1 MPTTPDTALPP
12 DGRPENASSKDSLT
26 RRKFLAASA
35 AGGLALAACGDD
47 TARLLEPVTDLAAL
61 PAGDLS
67 SIQHVVVVMMENR
80 SFDHYLGWLSGAD
93 GRQVG
98 LAYPN
103 REGVLVSTH
112 NLAPDFQGCGHPD
125 PDHSMAGGRTE
136 LNNGACDGWLVAG
149 NNDEYAIG
157 YYRKKDLEFFG
168 KAAPGWTT
176 CDRYFSSMLGPTFPN
191 RMFQLC
197 AQTDRVTNDIVPTTL
212 PTIFDS
218 LFTAGVSAGY
228 YFSDVPFLA
237 LWGLKYIAGPQAI
250 SRPLSQFFS
259 DCAAGTLPAVSF
271 VEPLFVGSAIGLAN
285 DDHPYA
291 DIRAGQTFL
300 DRIYRAVTTGPGW
313 LNTLLV
319 ITYDEWGGFFEHVPP
334 PTGSVS
340 PIDQAAGYTDGLL
353 GFRVPTVLVS
363 PYAARQF
370 VSHQVLEHC
379 STLRLIEDRWGLP
392 ALTQRD
398 ATANSLA
405 NALDFAAPK
414 AIAPKYNVPTLDSGA
429 VCPPPTVPRETHWTR
444 LLDLA
449 RLIGWPI

>member
-1 MPTTPDTALPP
+1 
-12 DGRPENASSKDSLT
+12 
-26 RRKFLAASA
+26 
-35 AGGLALAACGDD
+35 
-47 TARLLEPVTDLAAL
+47 
-61 PAGDLS
+61 
-67 SIQHVVVVMMENR
+67 
-80 SFDHYLGWLSGAD
+80 
-93 GRQVG
+93 
-98 LAYPN
+98 
-103 REGVLVSTH
+103 
-112 NLAPDFQGCGHPD
+112 
-125 PDHSMAGGRTE
+125 MAGGRVE
-136 LNNGACDGWLVAG
+136 LNGGACDGWLLAG

-197 AQTDRVTNDIVPTTL
+197 AQTDRVVNDVVPSTL

-218 LFTAGVSAGY
+218 LFSAGVSAGY

-237 LWGLKYIAGPQAI
+237 LWGLKYLAGPQAI
-250 SRPLSQFFS
+250 SRPIDQFYS
-259 DCAAGTLPAVSF
+259 DAAAGTLPAVSF

-300 DRIYRAVTTGPGW
+300 NRIYEAVARGPGW

-319 ITYDEWGGFFEHVPP
+319 ITYDEWGGFYEHVPP

-363 PYAARQF
+363 PFARRQF

-379 STLRLIEDRWGLP
+379 STLRLIEDRWSLP

-398 ATANSLA
+398 AGAVSLA
-405 NALDFAAPK
+405 AALDFGSAQANAA
-414 AIAPKYNVPTLDSGA
+414 APKYNVPNLQSGA

-444 LLDLA
+444 LLDVA
-449 RLIGWPI
+449 RVLGWPI